1 MRTSIQYLKVTFFQP
16 SKHTAYNSTNSPY
29 ENSLLL
35 LLKMNYIHNY
45 TKKQTD
51 YHLALFSLSV
61 KMLFILLFTPK
72 MLAVI
77 YYLSAV
83 PKDLVVSETNQHKLL
98 YGTA

>member
-1 MRTSIQYLKVTFFQP
+1 MLFVQP

-35 LLKMNYIHNY
+35 LLKMHYIHNY

-61 KMLFILLFTPK
+61 KMLFILLFAPK
-72 MLAVI
+72 MLTVI
-77 YYLSAV
+77 YYYSAN
-83 PKDLVVSETNQHKLL
+83 PKSQAV
-98 YGTA
+98 